1 MKAKLLLAAPF
12 SLVLTACD
20 PTGAN
25 LDSTGIDPLRPPTG
39 NTAPADFG
47 TELRPGA
54 FVNAAINNTAFYLSK
69 PNEDQ
74 AADNLLAQGTPMK
87 IIALSGNFTK
97 VELDSGEVGFVPT
110 VMISTGDA
118 GIMPLDGAD
127 GQVPVIKL
135 DGDVPLPVLDPSA
148 APAVDPS
155 GLPPADPAPP
165 IATPE

>member
-1 MKAKLLLAAPF
+1 MKAKLLLAVPF

-20 PTGAN
+20 PSGAN

-39 NTAPADFG
+39 NSASSDYR

-54 FVNAAINNTAFYLSK
+54 FVSAAINNTAFYLSK

-74 AADNLLAQGTPMK
+74 AADKLLAQGTPMK

-118 GIMPLDGAD
+118 GITPLDGAD

-135 DGDVPLPVLDPSA
+135 DSDVPLPVLDPGS
-148 APAVDPS
+148 
-155 GLPPADPAPP
+155 LPPAAPAPP